1 MNLSYK
7 NKSIEGILTIIPQK
21 EVSFED
27 EMHNYNFPIEKS
39 RKLKLAMGY
48 DKHCIVEDNVCSSD
62 LVVFG
67 LEYLFKNNLLNKDE
81 LDALV
86 VVTQTPDYIMPPT
99 SNVVQG
105 RLGLKTDMI
114 CLDINQGC
122 SGYII
127 GLIQAFMLLDQP
139 EIKKVAVLN
148 VDVLSKKVSRQDRN
162 SFPLTGDGASV
173 TIVVNSDENK
183 IINGFIKM
191 DGTSYDSLIIP
202 AGGSKLPSSAETG
215 ILDEDKAGNFR
226 SLDNLVMK
234 GDEVF
239 LFVQKEVPLMIDEL
253 MEASAFT
260 KNDVDYF
267 MFHQPNRFMLQKL
280 AEKMKIPFEKMPNNI
295 VANFG
300 NSSGVTIPTNISF
313 NLGAK
318 LENSMQKICMAGFGV
333 GLTWASLLMDVGNL
347 RYNKIIR
354 Y

>member
-1 MNLSYK
+1 MN
-7 NKSIEGILTIIPQK
+7 IIIG
-21 EVSFED
+21 FLI
-27 EMHNYNFPIEKS
+27 F
-39 RKLKLAMGY
+39 
-48 DKHCIVEDNVCSSD
+48 CIV
-62 LVVFG
+62 LFF
-67 LEYLFKNNLLNKDE
+67 YLHIYFQLK
-81 LDALV
+81 
-86 VVTQTPDYIMPPT
+86 T
-99 SNVVQG
+99 SNDLEVFEIEQPAKEKHEEICDLRQPILFPFNNDKMVDLCNRQTISDSYG
-105 RLGLKTDMI
+105 AFDVKIRTIDQSDDDGKDLYSLISLKEGLK
-114 CLDINQGC
+114 
-122 SGYII
+122 
-127 GLIQAFMLLDQP
+127 
-139 EIKKVAVLN
+139 
-148 VDVLSKKVSRQDRN
+148 
-162 SFPLTGDGASV
+162 
-173 TIVVNSDENK
+173 
-183 IINGFIKM
+183 
-191 DGTSYDSLIIP
+191 
-202 AGGSKLPSSAETG
+202 

-318 LENSMQKICMAGFGV
+318 LENSIQKICMAGFGV
-333 GLTWASLLMDVGNL
+333 GLTWASLLMDLGNL